1 MQKQEL
7 FVELNEKEAATVNGA
22 HYYYPCYQG
31 YPVYYGG
38 GYGYGSG
45 SGSGS
50 GSASNVTQ
58 TTNVNVVYND

>member
-1 MQKQEL
+1 MQKQKL

-22 HYYYPCYQG
+22 HHYYPCYWG

-38 GYGYGSG
+38 GYGY
-45 SGSGS
+45 GS